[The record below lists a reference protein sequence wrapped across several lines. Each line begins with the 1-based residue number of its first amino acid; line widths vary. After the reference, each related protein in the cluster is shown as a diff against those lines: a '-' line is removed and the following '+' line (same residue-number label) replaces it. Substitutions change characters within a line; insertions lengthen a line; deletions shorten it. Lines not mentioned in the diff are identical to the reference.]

1 MQIHVKWVS
10 ATGKTKVTELP
21 LKMVESTNDL
31 TGVHKRLTNRVFA
44 ERDLPD
50 FLVSDNY
57 LKFSTCEECLN
68 MPLEVLS
75 TNFKLAAFKDGWQYV
90 VHDSRVSAP
99 ETSDNQPKLHV
110 TIIEFDS
117 IAHIIGHLGIRM
129 SMVAYPLITIHK
141 EFLLTTLHQLRTDPN
156 FRGIFAE

>member
-1 MQIHVKWVS
+1 MYIHIH
-10 ATGKTKVTELP
+10 TQ
-21 LKMVESTNDL
+21 VESTNDL

-68 MPLEVLS
+68 MPLEVS
-75 TNFKLAAFKDGWQYV
+75 SRLAASLKHLWALAFARLGSSV
-90 VHDSRVSAP
+90 TAEELLNPAHTVSADALFHQAWAVVLP
-99 ETSDNQPKLHV
+99 QSNVP
-110 TIIEFDS
+110 IEH
-117 IAHIIGHLGIRM
+117 AEEKHTH
-129 SMVAYPLITIHK
+129 MVCFLQ